1 MFFRKSTEFGQRMSK
16 LNEVNNLLD
25 YLSSLGFDMIEKR
38 KELNKISPYKLN
50 EFIESLNREYLV
62 VIVSSNYLH
71 KMNNI

>member
-38 KELNKISPYKLN
+38 IK
-50 EFIESLNREYLV
+50 
-62 VIVSSNYLH
+62 
-71 KMNNI
+71 